1 MPPEYIPIQQEIDNL
16 WWRVPLGFLPFFL
29 IFLFFNH
36 VNEIEI
42 KLRSE
47 GREDKDTP
55 EHSLLVGP
63 VAMAWLRVCA
73 LVALTRFT
81 WIYFASIDRSWYYEI
96 SQSEACCWLVY
107 IGAVV
112 PIWTWNEKE
121 LLCLWLSRRDN
132 TRDTLP
138 KE

>member
-1 MPPEYIPIQQEIDNL
+1 MPLEFTSIQQEIDNL
-16 WWRVPLGFLPFFL
+16 WWRVPLGFLP
-29 IFLFFNH
+29 IFLMFWFFNY
-36 VNEIEI
+36 VAELEL

-73 LVALTRFT
+73 IGALTRFA
-81 WIYFASIDRSWYYEI
+81 WVYFASIDTAWFYEI

-107 IGAVV
+107 IGVVV

-121 LLCLWLSRRDN
+121 LLCLWLSRRGN
-132 TRDTLP
+132 SRDPLS
-138 KE
+138 KK